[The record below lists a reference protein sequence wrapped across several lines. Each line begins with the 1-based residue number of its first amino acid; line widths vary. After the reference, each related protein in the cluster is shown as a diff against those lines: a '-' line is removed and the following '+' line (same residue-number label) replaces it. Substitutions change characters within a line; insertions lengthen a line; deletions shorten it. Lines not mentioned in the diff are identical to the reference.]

1 MDNEHS
7 TRCSRLLH
15 NAELGKSMRS
25 FLLLF
30 LLCSSLFFAAAIF
43 IVNPVQGQNQ
53 TVYHIQLEGSTWD
66 HTTLRILLL
75 TPNNASWWS
84 SRYLDDTLRAVGQ
97 WNDAIQYFASNYTN
111 YAYLS
116 FVNLE
121 PTVSNQTQPGF
132 DIYLTWTASSLE
144 NSTDVAG
151 LTFPTEQDNVM
162 VNSTINLSTHAS
174 HGEPL
179 SDADEQNVALHE
191 LGHGLGILCT
201 NNTDEIMTPEYT
213 LRSSAKLISTLDVY
227 GVARVFDWPSNSSN
241 FYPVNNWLPSQPVIL
256 PSNITYQFLP
266 VSPQNAVP
274 QTLANNPIVETLV
287 ETFEILIHPDILP
300 FVILS
305 VIILIVIAFI
315 PKIKKTF
322 IPRIKKKQA
331 PKAIG

>member
-1 MDNEHS
+1 MVE
-7 TRCSRLLH
+7 
-15 NAELGKSMRS
+15 
-25 FLLLF
+25 
-30 LLCSSLFFAAAIF
+30 
-43 IVNPVQGQNQ
+43 
-53 TVYHIQLEGSTWD
+53 
-66 HTTLRILLL
+66 
-75 TPNNASWWS
+75 

-121 PTVSNQTQPGF
+121 ATVSNQTQPGF
-132 DIYLTWTASSLE
+132 DIYLNWTASSLE

-162 VNSTINLSTHAS
+162 INSTINLSTHAS

-201 NNTDEIMTPEYT
+201 NNTDEIMTPEYI
-213 LRSSAKLISTLDVY
+213 LRGSTKLISTLDVY
-227 GVARVFDWPSNSSN
+227 GVAKVFDWPTNSSN
-241 FYPVNNWLPSQPVIL
+241 FYPVNSWLPSQPVIL

-266 VSPQNAVP
+266 VSSQNAVP

-287 ETFEILIHPDILP
+287 ETFEILIHPEILP
-300 FVILS
+300 FVILF

-322 IPRIKKKQA
+322 YSKNEKKKA